1 MDIQDSDLSLFCDD
15 FWEFLLQIQ
24 ERKKRGH
31 NDYNP
36 LLCVQKMHDEVR
48 MHSGMIYSL
57 LDVRGLHYQENLFLD
72 LFLDEMNLK
81 EWFGN
86 SKNVYV
92 KKEYKNIDIFI
103 SNGKKHIILENKIWA
118 GDQQGQI
125 ARYIQKIEQEYEI
138 TQADDIVVI
147 YLTLYGDA
155 PSDFSLNNN
164 GKKWEIQDDVLVCNK
179 KRILYRQIA
188 YGKEIM
194 QWLENA
200 KYEVCNIKNLD
211 SALGFYIDVLQQLL
225 QTKGNT
231 MSVKGFFENKE
242 KELEIA
248 LEIIRN
254 KEGILS
260 VAAESIANYVCEKG
274 GLKLAQGV
282 DNSQL
287 LFLLEDEDN
296 VLCFGF
302 GVWCGEAK
310 EGIRLSCDI
319 YLEDDGFLEEQYYY
333 EPKDDKRQKFRE
345 EMEEILEIKLEL
357 QDEYCQS
364 DKEGI
369 HCLVVDEIEFS
380 TLVEMKEGVLSFIND
395 NKEKVRHLNRI
406 LQQNHSR
413 IKEIYSS
420 CLGINK

>member
-231 MSVKGFFENKE
+231 MSVKGFF
-242 KELEIA
+242 
-248 LEIIRN
+248 
-254 KEGILS
+254 
-260 VAAESIANYVCEKG
+260 
-274 GLKLAQGV
+274 
-282 DNSQL
+282 
-287 LFLLEDEDN
+287 
-296 VLCFGF
+296 
-302 GVWCGEAK
+302 
-310 EGIRLSCDI
+310 
-319 YLEDDGFLEEQYYY
+319 
-333 EPKDDKRQKFRE
+333 
-345 EMEEILEIKLEL
+345 
-357 QDEYCQS
+357 
-364 DKEGI
+364 
-369 HCLVVDEIEFS
+369 
-380 TLVEMKEGVLSFIND
+380 
-395 NKEKVRHLNRI
+395 
-406 LQQNHSR
+406 
-413 IKEIYSS
+413 
-420 CLGINK
+420 